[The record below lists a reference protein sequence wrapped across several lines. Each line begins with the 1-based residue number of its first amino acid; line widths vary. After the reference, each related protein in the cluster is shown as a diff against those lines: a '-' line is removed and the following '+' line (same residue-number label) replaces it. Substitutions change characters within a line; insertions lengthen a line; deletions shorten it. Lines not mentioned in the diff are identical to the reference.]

1 MIKSVMLS
9 IKPKYCELIASGRK
23 TIEVRKTRPK
33 IDTPFKCYIYQS
45 KTVYVSK
52 NKTNEF
58 LKPIQ
63 DKRFGKVIAEFVCD
77 DIKPLR
83 YDALEQSYILR
94 TVLGF
99 DLNEE
104 FLEGT
109 CLSYNEIFDYCKNLT
124 YDNSHTDMFYG
135 WHISDLVI
143 YDAPK
148 KLSEFWHCGVKL
160 GAQVSRPPQSWCYVE
175 ERIKRSTVN

>member
-9 IKPKYCELIASGRK
+9 IKPKYCELIASGQK

-63 DKRFGKVIAEFVCD
+63 DKRFGKVIGEFVCD
-77 DIKPLR
+77 KIDEIHIPTELIYEKEVAGFSERTLNI
-83 YDALEQSYILR
+83 LNQS
-94 TVLGF
+94 
-99 DLNEE
+99 
-104 FLEGT
+104 
-109 CLSYNEIFDYCKNLT
+109 CLSYNEIIKYSGFTFDNYNAQKEYL
-124 YDNSHTDMFYG
+124 YG
-135 WHISDLVI
+135 WHISNLVI
-143 YDAPK
+143 YDRPK
-148 KLSEFWHCGVKL
+148 LLCEFWHCGVKL
-160 GAQVSRPPQSWCYVE
+160 GAQVSRPPQSWYYVE
-175 ERIKRSTVN
+175 DKI